1 MLATILIA
9 GLIAGYVNPSRTP
22 CINEAPVDSNNL
34 PTTPPP
40 TYEYVLEEVGVYFLI
55 DLRTSMAQWLIY
67 WFGLLQNTRLS
78 QHQRQLSSENSATPN
93 QNSRRSSA
101 NSSRQSAAHLSAA
114 LELQLNL
121 NDRRN
126 SNSQSI
132 SDSDIDSSDICN
144 DPDCQ
149 QNYTNSNSCGS
160 RSNNN
165 NHSNINNNEGEQQQQ
180 QGHSQR
186 IIEGVTELQ
195 LHSDHEESTLSV
207 NEFLLETEMAAARA
221 KEHNLEG
228 QQLQPCT
235 DEQCTQCGEQAA
247 SEEDGE
253 EPSTSNAA
261 RQNFYDPLL
270 NRYGNEGESRSH

>member
-1 MLATILIA
+1 M
-9 GLIAGYVNPSRTP
+9 
-22 CINEAPVDSNNL
+22 
-34 PTTPPP
+34 
-40 TYEYVLEEVGVYFLI
+40 
-55 DLRTSMAQWLIY
+55 
-67 WFGLLQNTRLS
+67 QNTRLS
-78 QHQRQLSSENSATPN
+78 QHQRQLSSENSTTPN

-101 NSSRQSAAHLSAA
+101 NSSRQSAAHLSAT

-149 QNYTNSNSCGS
+149 QNYNNSNSCGS

-165 NHSNINNNEGEQQQQ
+165 NHSNVNNNEGEQLQQQ
-180 QGHSQR
+180 QAHNQH
-186 IIEGVTELQ
+186 IIEGVTELH
-195 LHSDHEESTLSV
+195 LNSDHEESTLSV

-221 KEHNLEG
+221 KEHNLDG

-235 DEQCTQCGEQAA
+235 DEQCTQCGEQGA
-247 SEEDGE
+247 SEEDAE

-261 RQNFYDPLL
+261 RQHFYDPLL
-270 NRYGNEGESRSH
+270 NRYGNDGETQS

>member
-1 MLATILIA
+1 M
-9 GLIAGYVNPSRTP
+9 
-22 CINEAPVDSNNL
+22 DSNNL

-40 TYEYVLEEVGVYFLI
+40 TYEYVLEEVGVYFQNGKPQ
-55 DLRTSMAQWLIY
+55 SLIY
-67 WFGLLQNTRLS
+67 GFGLLQNTRLS

-132 SDSDIDSSDICN
+132 SDSDIDSSEICN

-165 NHSNINNNEGEQQQQ
+165 NHSNINNNDGEQQ

-270 NRYGNEGESRSH
+270 NRYGNDGESQSSNAAIENSFH